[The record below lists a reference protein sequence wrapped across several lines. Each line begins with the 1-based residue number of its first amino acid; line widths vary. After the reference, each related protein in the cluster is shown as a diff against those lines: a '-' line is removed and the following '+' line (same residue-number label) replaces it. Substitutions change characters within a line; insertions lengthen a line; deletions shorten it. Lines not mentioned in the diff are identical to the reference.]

1 MSGSEELALQAGR
14 WMKCLNQTLCPGPRS
29 GCVDTGQP
37 GMALWLFWKMPE
49 CTVLPNEFTFA
60 TVINECSILAN
71 LRTGKRVHGP
81 VELLCFRS
89 NLVVFSSLV
98 DMYGSATISIM
109 LSGFLIRWAV
119 GMLFLGL
126 QLSIAYSLIGEWENA
141 HGLRSEMRRTRVQK
155 EPGRNRFE
163 VKDSTYVVD
172 AGDVSS
178 CARGSEV
185 VALLRKLEGKMKQRG
200 RSLWMWRSRPRRKL

>member
-1 MSGSEELALQAGR
+1 MSVRSLLISELGKEFMGL
-14 WMKCLNQTLCPGPRS
+14 LNFCVFDLTLLFS
-29 GCVDTGQP
+29 
-37 GMALWLFWKMPE
+37 LSWLI
-49 CTVLPNEFTFA
+49 CT
-60 TVINECSILAN
+60 
-71 LRTGKRVHGP
+71 
-81 VELLCFRS
+81 
-89 NLVVFSSLV
+89 
-98 DMYGSATISIM
+98 GSARISIM

-141 HGLRSEMRRTRVQK
+141 HGLRSEMRRTGVQK
-155 EPGRNRFE
+155 EPGCNRVE
-163 VKDSTYVVD
+163 VKDSTYVFY

-185 VALLRKLEGKMKQRG
+185 LALLRKLEGKMKQRG

>member
-1 MSGSEELALQAGR
+1 
-14 WMKCLNQTLCPGPRS
+14 
-29 GCVDTGQP
+29 
-37 GMALWLFWKMPE
+37 
-49 CTVLPNEFTFA
+49 
-60 TVINECSILAN
+60 
-71 LRTGKRVHGP
+71 
-81 VELLCFRS
+81 
-89 NLVVFSSLV
+89 
-98 DMYGSATISIM
+98 M

-141 HGLRSEMRRTRVQK
+141 HGLRSEMRRTGVQK
-155 EPGRNRFE
+155 EPGCNRVE
-163 VKDSTYVVD
+163 VKDSTYVFY

-185 VALLRKLEGKMKQRG
+185 LALLRKLEGKMKQRG